1 MTAVPLKRETIM
13 TMSEL
18 DNQRHFWN
26 TAGAAKTF
34 THPIDFAWL
43 SRLPSTAFI
52 IDYGCGYGRITGLA
66 QQQGFASV
74 EGVDTSARLIDRAR
88 QSHPTLS
95 FRVLL
100 NPPTLPYPDASVD
113 AVLLFAVLTCIPTDT
128 GQQQLVTELTRVLR
142 PGGLLYVS
150 DLLLQTDQRNQARY
164 QRHAETY
171 GNYGVFETD
180 DGATCRHH
188 TADWLQNLLLDGFN
202 IDTTRQITVE
212 TMNAHSANALQILAA
227 KR

>member
-1 MTAVPLKRETIM
+1 MKAVLFKREKIKA
-13 TMSEL
+13 MSEL
-18 DNQRHFWN
+18 DNQRHFWD

-43 SRLPSTAFI
+43 SQLPSTARI

-66 QQQGFASV
+66 QQQGFPDV

-88 QSHPTLS
+88 RSNPTLR

-128 GQQQLVTELTRVLR
+128 GQQ
-142 PGGLLYVS
+142 
-150 DLLLQTDQRNQARY
+150 
-164 QRHAETY
+164 
-171 GNYGVFETD
+171 
-180 DGATCRHH
+180 
-188 TADWLQNLLLDGFN
+188 
-202 IDTTRQITVE
+202 
-212 TMNAHSANALQILAA
+212 
-227 KR
+227 